1 MKIKLRIFL
10 VSVLLLPMFANAE
23 DWTKEQQE
31 VLAFEEACVTTTDAE
46 EFAGCFHEDFVG
58 WGQGYPVPTSKD
70 DRSKTNA
77 DFFES
82 FDTETLLFNPISV
95 IVKGDMAIVS
105 YLQTTKNMNKATKEV
120 EYSTQAWTDVC
131 LKERGKWT
139 WIADHGT
146 VITDETFN

>member
-1 MKIKLRIFL
+1 MKIKTRIFL
-10 VSVLLLPMFANAE
+10 VSALLLPLTASAE
-23 DWTKEQQE
+23 DWTEEQKE
-31 VLAFEEACVTTTDAE
+31 VLAFEEACVTTKDID
-46 EFAGCFHEDFVG
+46 EFAGCFHDDCVG

-77 DFFES
+77 DSFES
-82 FDTETLLFNPISV
+82 FDSETLLFNPISV

-105 YLQTTKNMNKATKEV
+105 YLQTSKITNKATKEV

-146 VITDETFN
+146 DLTDEQIN